1 MLKKYYL
8 KHLYRNDINDEEE
21 SFELFPSQIN
31 EKTMDVVMLH
41 EILND
46 MQTENP
52 SVNKLMNSFS
62 LELVAPL
69 PF

>member
-1 MLKKYYL
+1 
-8 KHLYRNDINDEEE
+8 
-21 SFELFPSQIN
+21 
-31 EKTMDVVMLH
+31 MDVVMLH

-52 SVNKLMNSFS
+52 AVNKLMNSFS

>member
-8 KHLYRNDINDEEE
+8 KHLYRNDINDEEVD
-21 SFELFPSQIN
+21 LFPSQIN

-52 SVNKLMNSFS
+52 AVNKLMNSFS